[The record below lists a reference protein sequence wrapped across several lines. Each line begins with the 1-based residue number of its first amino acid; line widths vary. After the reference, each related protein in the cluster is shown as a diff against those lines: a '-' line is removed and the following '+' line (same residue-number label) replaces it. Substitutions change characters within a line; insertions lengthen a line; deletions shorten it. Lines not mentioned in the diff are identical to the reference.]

1 MAIFSSAKESP
12 MTIVRRLLN
21 RRIGPGPIDSVLTK
35 WGLCGGG
42 LVVFGVVAKGLPGV
56 ARNRAEIVLGVEAA
70 LVLLLVMVLL
80 GVLGSRF
87 HDAASRGDIK
97 TRSGAYL
104 SYPAGLVI
112 LILGGWQTS
121 LLGVGAVGIII
132 GFLLLSAACMA
143 ILCLGVFADLAR
155 SSRL

>member
-1 MAIFSSAKESP
+1 
-12 MTIVRRLLN
+12 MTVVRRLLN

-56 ARNRAEIVLGVEAA
+56 ARNRAEVVLGVEAA

-80 GVLGSRF
+80 GVLGGRF
-87 HDAASRGDIK
+87 QDAASRGDIK

-132 GFLLLSAACMA
+132 GSLLLSAACMA
-143 ILCLGVFADLAR
+143 ILCLGVLADLAR

>member
-1 MAIFSSAKESP
+1 MS
-12 MTIVRRLLN
+12 IVRRLLN
-21 RRIGPGPIDSVLTK
+21 RRIGPGPIDSLLTK

-42 LVVFGVVAKGLPGV
+42 LVVFGVVAMGLPGA
-56 ARNRAEIVLGVEAA
+56 ARNRAEVVLGVESA

-80 GVLGSRF
+80 GVLGSRY
-87 HDAASRGDIK
+87 HDAASRGEIK

-104 SYPAGLVI
+104 SYPAALVI

-121 LLGVGAVGIII
+121 LPGVSAVGIITAS
-132 GFLLLSAACMA
+132 LLLSAACMA
-143 ILCLGVFADLAR
+143 ILCLGVVADLAR